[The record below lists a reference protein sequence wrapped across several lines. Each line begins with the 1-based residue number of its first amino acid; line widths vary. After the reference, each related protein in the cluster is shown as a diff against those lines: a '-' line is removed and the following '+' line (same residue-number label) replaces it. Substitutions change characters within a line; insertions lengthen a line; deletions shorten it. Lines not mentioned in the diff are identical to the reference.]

1 MKSILSEKVLVL
13 NRSWVAVNV
22 ATVRR
27 ALGLICLDAA
37 RIVGPDDFTTYNFE
51 GWVELSKE
59 RMASSRKGTGH
70 EDLVVRSA
78 CFEFRIPEVIVL
90 TGYNGYYAK
99 EVRCSRRNIF
109 ERDGNHCQYC
119 GKRNDQ
125 RDMTIDHVLPR
136 SRGGNSTWENMV
148 LACFNCN
155 SRKGNKLPHEAN
167 MKLLTKPVKPRWAS
181 RQGVKVGAQPK
192 KSWERFLIG
201 S

>member
-1 MKSILSEKVLVL
+1 MKSVLSEKVLVL

-27 ALGLICLDAA
+27 ALGLVCLDAA
-37 RIVGPDDFTTYNFE
+37 RIVGPDDYTTYDLENWIEF
-51 GWVELSKE
+51 SRNHKPS
-59 RMASSRKGTGH
+59 ARKGH
-70 EDLVVRSA
+70 DELVVRSA
-78 CFEFRIPEVIVL
+78 SFDLRMPEVIVL

-109 ERDGNHCQYC
+109 ERDGNRCQYC

-155 SRKGNKLPHEAN
+155 SKKGDKLPHEAN
-167 MKLLTKPVKPRWAS
+167 MKLLARPVKPRWAT
-181 RQGVKVGAQPK
+181 RQGVKVGARPK
-192 KSWERFLIG
+192 ASWERFLVVP
-201 S
+201 

>member
-1 MKSILSEKVLVL
+1 MKSVLSEKVLVL

-27 ALGLICLDAA
+27 SLGLVCLDAA
-37 RIVGPDDFTTYNFE
+37 RIVGPDDYTTYDLE
-51 GWVELSKE
+51 GWIELSRNVKP
-59 RMASSRKGTGH
+59 ASRKGH

-78 CFEFRIPEVIVL
+78 SFDLCMPEVIVL

-109 ERDGNHCQYC
+109 ERDGNRCQYC

-125 RDMTIDHVLPR
+125 REMTIDHVLPR
-136 SRGGNSTWENMV
+136 SRGGSSTWENMV

-155 SRKGNKLPHEAN
+155 SKKGDKLPHEAN
-167 MKLLTKPVKPRWAS
+167 MKLLARPVKPRWAT
-181 RQGVKVGAQPK
+181 RQGVKVGARPK
-192 KSWERFLIG
+192 ASWERFLVEP
-201 S
+201 